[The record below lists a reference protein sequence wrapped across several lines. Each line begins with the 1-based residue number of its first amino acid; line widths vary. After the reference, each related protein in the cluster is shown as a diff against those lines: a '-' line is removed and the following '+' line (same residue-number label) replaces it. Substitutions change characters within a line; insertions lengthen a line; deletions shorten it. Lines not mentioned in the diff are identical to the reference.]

1 MADEFAKGLGVLTGA
16 GLVWMVIAGWYLTP
30 GFEKAQLT
38 GAPPADPST
47 FDQLALLLGDVMA
60 VVAIGGALTF
70 WVLLP
75 AMREA
80 RERLASN

>member
-1 MADEFAKGLGVLTGA
+1 
-16 GLVWMVIAGWYLTP
+16 VIAGWYLTP
-30 GFEKAQLT
+30 GFEDAQLT
-38 GAPPADPST
+38 GAPPEDPST
-47 FDQLALLLGDVMA
+47 FDQLALLLGDAMA